1 MGSVLKRG
9 TGGRDGGTVPV
20 RKTSPSPIGDPSPPC
35 VGGYVVVIG
44 IIIII
49 IIVKVCIIDTILK
62 VDVFVANNIVVVK
75 TIVPKTPP
83 SPIGESP

>member
-35 VGGYVVVIG
+35 VGGYVIN
-44 IIIII
+44 III
-49 IIVKVCIIDTILK
+49 IIVKVSIIDTILR
-62 VDVFVANNIVVVK
+62 VDVFVVSDIVVIK
-75 TIVPKTPP
+75 TVVP
-83 SPIGESP
+83 

>member
-20 RKTSPSPIGDPSPPC
+20 GKTSPSPIGDPSPPC
-35 VGGYVVVIG
+35 VGGYV
-44 IIIII
+44 IINIII
-49 IIVKVCIIDTILK
+49 IIVKVSIIDTILR
-62 VDVFVANNIVVVK
+62 VDIFVVNNIVVVK

-83 SPIGESP
+83 SPIGETT